1 MHDIDRSFMESE
13 DENFEFS
20 NEDEGAY
27 EGEVLGE
34 GEIEQLAS
42 ELLSLSSEE
51 ELDHFLGG
59 LIKKVGGALGKVVKS
74 PLGRQLGGMLKG
86 LAKQALPMAGA
97 ALGNMIVPGLGGAIG
112 GKLASSAGSMF
123 GLELEGLSQE
133 DQQFEVAKQ
142 FVRLAGD
149 AVKTAVAEPN
159 KPVVA
164 AVRDGILS
172 AAQKFAPGLLGGSAG
187 VGVSGGH
194 GSGRWVRRGS
204 KIVLYGV

>member
-1 MHDIDRSFMESE
+1 MHDIDRSFMETE

-34 GEIEQLAS
+34 GEVEQLAS

-74 PLGRQLGGMLKG
+74 PIGRQLGGMLKG
-86 LAKQALPMAGA
+86 LAKQALPMAGS

-112 GKLASSAGSMF
+112 GKLASQAGSMF
-123 GLELEGLSQE
+123 GLEVEGLSQE

-149 AVKTAVAEPN
+149 AVKTAVAAPE
-159 KPVVA
+159 KPAAV
-164 AVRDGILS
+164 AVRDGMVS
-172 AAQKFAPGLLGGSAG
+172 AAQKFAPGLLAGAVGSMGGGQS
-187 VGVSGGH
+187 
-194 GSGRWVRRGS
+194 SGRWVRRGN
-204 KIVLYGV
+204 KIVIYGV